1 MRHNFFFIFV
11 RGRHGRIHV
20 CTSLSLSCL
29 TSLTYLSLLIS
40 CCQYDFT
47 FNRLCTTITELCGLT
62 LSLILGLT
70 RLANS
75 MSGNLSYNAHAW
87 SSAGAG
93 CKVNSSVS
101 LWCQQLSKFLMS
113 AAQFAHSLRKHI
125 RVIRAPR
132 KLVGHGDCRRKALL
146 SLCWCAQTKVGDLS
160 RSQKQGT
167 MVCTLPFVRTFLLF
181 PWQIIYISHIPV
193 EFRSSCSFLWY
204 DL

>member
-1 MRHNFFFIFV
+1 MHNFFFIFV
-11 RGRHGRIHV
+11 RGRHARIHV

-62 LSLILGLT
+62 LSIILGLT

-101 LWCQQLSKFLMS
+101 LWCQQLSLLIPFASTSVLLEHQENLSVMAIVGAKHYYCCVDVHKQKS
-113 AAQFAHSLRKHI
+113 ATSHVARN
-125 RVIRAPR
+125 RALWYVPY
-132 KLVGHGDCRRKALL
+132 LL
-146 SLCWCAQTKVGDLS
+146 
-160 RSQKQGT
+160 
-167 MVCTLPFVRTFLLF
+167 FVRFFCF
-181 PWQIIYISHIPV
+181 PGKLYIYHIY
-193 EFRSSCSFLWY
+193 L
-204 DL
+204 